1 MKPTP
6 SVTVSLKGGE
16 WLIKESSPFETF
28 IPEDISEEQKMILD
42 MAHQFMNT
50 HVLPNLERAD
60 KMEPGFMRSLLEKTA
75 ELGLSG
81 TTVPEQY
88 GGLGK
93 DFLTNGIIMEGLGY
107 GGGFSVAYYVHTGI
121 GTMPILYF
129 GTEEQRQKYVTK
141 LATCEWVGAYGLTE
155 PGSGSDALGA
165 KTTATL
171 SADRKYYLLNGQ
183 KSWISNGGFA
193 DVFTIFAKID
203 GDKFTAFI
211 VERGFEGFTV
221 GAEEHKM
228 GIKSSSTVP
237 LFFQDC
243 KVPAENVLGE
253 IGKGH
258 LIAFNILNNGRF
270 KLGAATAGA
279 SKVNTTRAVQ
289 YAATREQFKT
299 PIANFGAVK
308 YKLGEMAI
316 RTWVHESAIYR
327 ASKMI
332 NDKEEELLA
341 AGQPFDKA
349 FLSAS
354 EEYAIECAM
363 LKVSGSET
371 LDFIVDEALQIFGGN
386 GFSDEYPI
394 SRAYR
399 DSRINRIFEGTN
411 EINRLLSVDMIL
423 KRAMKGRLDVMS
435 AAVAVSKELM
445 SIPEFGNDDETP
457 FAKEKKYISNF
468 KKAMLL
474 VAGAAV
480 QKYMTALDKEQEILM
495 NVADMFINTYL
506 AESALLRLMKL
517 TETYGEAS
525 TKLQSSIV
533 SVYIYDAAERILKAG
548 KEAINR
554 FAEGDELSIMQM
566 GLRRFTKVAPYNTIS
581 ARRNIAEKMI
591 GENGYCF

>member
-6 SVTVSLKGGE
+6 SVTTSLKGGE

-42 MAHQFMNT
+42 MSHQFMST
-50 HVLPNLERAD
+50 YVLPNMERAD

-121 GTMPILYF
+121 GTMPVLYF
-129 GTEEQRQKYVTK
+129 GTEEQRQKYVTR

-171 SADRKYYLLNGQ
+171 SADGKYYLLNGQ

-243 KVPAENVLGE
+243 KVPVENILGE

-327 ASKMI
+327 TSKMI
-332 NDKEEELLA
+332 NDKEEELSA

-349 FLSAS
+349 FLGAS
-354 EEYAIECAM
+354 EEYAVECAM

-445 SIPEFGNDDETP
+445 SIPEFGNEDETS
-457 FAKEKKYISNF
+457 FAKEKKYIGNF
-468 KKAMLL
+468 KKAILL
-474 VAGAAV
+474 VAGMAV

-495 NVADMFINTYL
+495 NVADMFIHTYL

-517 TETYGEAS
+517 TETFGEAS
-525 TKLQSSIV
+525 TKLQSDIV

-554 FAEGDELSIMQM
+554 FAEGDELNIMQM
-566 GLRRFTKVAPYNTIS
+566 GLRRFTKVPPYNTIS
-581 ARRNIAEKMI
+581 ARRSIAEKMI
-591 GENGYCF
+591 EENGYCF

>member
-1 MKPTP
+1 MKSILTA
-6 SVTVSLKGGE
+6 TALKGGE
-16 WLIKESSPFETF
+16 WLIKESSASETF
-28 IPEDISEEQKMILD
+28 TPEDISEEQNMILD

-50 HVLPNLERAD
+50 YVIPNMDRAD
-60 KMEPGFMRSLLEKTA
+60 RLEPGFMRSLLEKTA
-75 ELGLSG
+75 EQGLSG

-88 GGLGK
+88 GGFGK

-171 SADRKYYLLNGQ
+171 SADGKYYLLNGQ

-237 LFFQDC
+237 LFFEDC
-243 KVPAENVLGE
+243 KVPVENVLGE

-258 LIAFNILNNGRF
+258 LIAFNVLNNGRF

-289 YAATREQFKT
+289 YAATRQQFKT
-299 PIANFGAVK
+299 PISSFGAIK

-341 AGQPFDKA
+341 AGEPFNKA
-349 FLSAS
+349 FLGAS
-354 EEYAIECAM
+354 EEYAVECAM

-371 LDFIVDEALQIFGGN
+371 LDFIVDQALQIHGGN

-411 EINRLLSVDMIL
+411 EINRLLSADMIF
-423 KRAMKGRLDVMS
+423 KRAMKGKLDVMS
-435 AAVAVSKELM
+435 AAVAASKELM
-445 SIPEFGNDDETP
+445 SIPEFGNEDDSP
-457 FAKEKKYISNF
+457 FAKEKKYLRNF
-468 KKAMLL
+468 KKAILL

-480 QKYMTALDKEQEILM
+480 QKYMTALDQEQEILM
-495 NVADMFINTYL
+495 DLADMFINTYL

-517 TETYGEAS
+517 TETYGEAPM
-525 TKLQSSIV
+525 KLQADIV
-533 SVYIYDAAERILKAG
+533 YTYLYDAAERILKAG

-554 FAEGDELSIMQM
+554 FAEGDELNIMQM
-566 GLRRFTKVAPYNTIS
+566 GLRRFTKVAPFNTIA
-581 ARRNIAEKMI
+581 ARRRIAEKTI
-591 GENGYCF
+591 EENGYCF

>member
-1 MKPTP
+1 MKSIPT
-6 SVTVSLKGGE
+6 VTTALKGGE
-16 WLIKESSPFETF
+16 WLIKECSPIETF
-28 IPEDISEEQKMILD
+28 TPEDISEEQKMILE

-50 HVLPNLERAD
+50 YVLPDMERAD
-60 KMEPGFMRSLLEKTA
+60 KMEPGFMRSLLERTA
-75 ELGLSG
+75 EQGLSG

-88 GGLGK
+88 GGFGK

-121 GTMPILYF
+121 GSMPILYF
-129 GTEEQRQKYVTK
+129 GTEEQRQKYVNK

-171 SADRKYYLLNGQ
+171 SADGKYYLLNGQ

-211 VERGFEGFTV
+211 VERNFEGFTV

-243 KVPAENVLGE
+243 KVPVENVLGE

-258 LIAFNILNNGRF
+258 LIAFNVLNNGRF
-270 KLGAATAGA
+270 KLGAATTGA

-289 YAATREQFKT
+289 YAATREQFKMS
-299 PIANFGAVK
+299 IANFGAVK

-316 RTWVHESAIYR
+316 RTWAHESAIYR

-341 AGQPFDKA
+341 AGEPFNKA
-349 FLSAS
+349 FLGAS

-371 LDFIVDEALQIFGGN
+371 LDFIVDEALQIHGGN

-411 EINRLLSVDMIL
+411 EINRLLSVDMTI
-423 KRAMKGRLDVMS
+423 KRAMKGKLDIMS
-435 AAVAVSKELM
+435 AAIAVSKELM
-445 SIPEFGNDDETP
+445 NIPEFGNEDETA
-457 FAKEKKYISNF
+457 FTKEKKYISDF
-468 KKAMLL
+468 KKAILL
-474 VAGAAV
+474 VAGA
-480 QKYMTALDKEQEILM
+480 
-495 NVADMFINTYL
+495 
-506 AESALLRLMKL
+506 
-517 TETYGEAS
+517 
-525 TKLQSSIV
+525 
-533 SVYIYDAAERILKAG
+533 
-548 KEAINR
+548 
-554 FAEGDELSIMQM
+554 
-566 GLRRFTKVAPYNTIS
+566 
-581 ARRNIAEKMI
+581 
-591 GENGYCF
+591 

>member
-1 MKPTP
+1 MKSTQMGTTP
-6 SVTVSLKGGE
+6 IKGGE
-16 WLIKESSPFETF
+16 WLIKESSPADTF

-42 MAHQFMNT
+42 MAHQFMST
-50 HVLPNLERAD
+50 YVLPNMERAD

-75 ELGLSG
+75 EQGLSG

-121 GTMPILYF
+121 GTMPILFF
-129 GTEEQRQKYVTK
+129 GTKEQKQKYVTK

-171 SADRKYYLLNGQ
+171 SADGKYYLLNGQ

-211 VERGFEGFTV
+211 VEKDFEGFTI
-221 GAEEHKM
+221 GAEERKM

-243 KVPAENVLGE
+243 KVPVENVLGE

-258 LIAFNILNNGRF
+258 LIAFNVLNNGRF

-279 SKVNTTRAVQ
+279 SKINTTRAVQ

-299 PIANFGAVK
+299 PIANFGAIK

-316 RTWVHESAIYR
+316 RTWIHETAVYR

-332 NDKEEELLA
+332 NDKEEELQA
-341 AGQPFDKA
+341 AGEPFNKA
-349 FLSAS
+349 FLGAS
-354 EEYAIECAM
+354 EEFAIECAM

-371 LDFIVDEALQIFGGN
+371 LDFIVDEALQIHGGN
-386 GFSDEYPI
+386 GFSDEYSI

-411 EINRLLSVDMIL
+411 EINRLLSADMVL
-423 KRAMKGRLDVMS
+423 KRAMKGKLDLMS
-435 AAVAVSKELM
+435 AVAAVSKELM
-445 SIPEFGNDDETP
+445 SIPEFDGEDETP
-457 FAKEKKYISNF
+457 FSKEKKYISGF
-468 KKAMLL
+468 KKATLL

-480 QKYMTALDKEQEILM
+480 QKYMTALDREQEILM
-495 NVADMFINTYL
+495 NVADMFINTFL
-506 AESALLRLMKL
+506 AESGLLRLMKL
-517 TETYGEAS
+517 TETYGESA
-525 TKLQSSIV
+525 TRYQRDIV
-533 SVYIYDAAERILKAG
+533 YTYVYDAAERILRAG
-548 KEAINR
+548 KESINK
-554 FAEGDELSIMQM
+554 FAEGDELNMIQI
-566 GLRRFTKVAPYNTIS
+566 GLKRFTKTAPFNTIE
-581 ARRNIAEKMI
+581 ARRRIAEKMI
-591 GENGYCF
+591 EENRYCF